1 MHLGKYLKAAFL
13 NRWNL
18 LFFMG
23 GLGFAF
29 LTGHADVF
37 APLVLAGEMA
47 YVGLLGT
54 HSRFQSYIEAQEAKA
69 ARKDTTESAED
80 SLRRILSSLP
90 QKSLERFESLR
101 SRCTELRQ
109 IAVGIK
115 DPAIGGSESPLE
127 EMQVAGLDR
136 LLWIFL
142 RLLYTQASLERFLSM
157 SSEEPVKQEI
167 ERLEARLGQLVRDAG
182 ETQQAKMQKA
192 IEDNLATLK
201 ARLANFRNVRDQNE
215 LVKLE
220 IDRLE
225 NKIHSLSEL
234 AVNRQEPDFI
244 TGQVDQVAASMVNTE
259 RTMQELQFATGI
271 EIVNEAVP
279 DLLKR
284 QTLRTRS

>member
-1 MHLGKYLKAAFL
+1 MHLGKYLKTAFL

-29 LTGHADVF
+29 LTGRPDIF

-54 HSRFQSYIEAQEAKA
+54 HPKFQSYIEAQEAKA
-69 ARKDTTESAED
+69 VRKDTTETAED

-101 SRCTELRQ
+101 ARCTELRQ

-115 DPAIGGSESPLE
+115 DPAIAGSESPLE

-142 RLLYTQASLERFLSM
+142 RLLYTQASLERFLVM
-157 SSEEPVKQEI
+157 TSEEPVKKEI
-167 ERLEARLGQLVRDAG
+167 ERLEARLGQLERDAG